1 MKKINIIW
9 LILSS
14 AILLL
19 TAYAIIDSL
28 VSYKYEI
35 EEPPRVDKIDI
46 ELAAGYLNSRI
57 ICLWCFLS
65 YVGINVVF
73 LFISIFSKKK

>member
-19 TAYAIIDSL
+19 TAYAIMDSL
-28 VSYKYEI
+28 VSYKCEI
-35 EEPPRVDKIDI
+35 EEPPKVDKIDI
-46 ELAAGYLNSRI
+46 ELAAVYLNSI
-57 ICLWCFLS
+57 ITCLWYFLS